1 MVAKVFLLT
10 LLVAVASA
18 TSVTQDTS
26 MVGYRKAMD
35 MFLDA
40 WKKMMPCGFPSQNIP
55 VLAPLKVDFYAFNYV
70 NGETNLAGNVSNIRI
85 SGLNNFHVL
94 SGSYDPNT
102 LHATFDLMYPEI
114 QILGSYEVEGTIG
127 IGGFPMPIRQSVLIN
142 KKLSDWRYVGDYTFA
157 QSLNNSNGLRIADFN
172 LQYFV
177 ADVQADNW
185 DKFMDIA
192 ANNYF
197 NSFISSFS
205 LLFTEEI
212 QPYVNSLYEKYTLP
226 VLNDLLSNM
235 DMTQLTDYLLMQAE
249 MWSNAV
255 CTVKA

>member
-1 MVAKVFLLT
+1 MMAKVFLLA

-18 TSVTQDTS
+18 TPVTQDTS
-26 MVGYRKAMD
+26 MVGYREAMD

-40 WKKMMPCGFPSQNIP
+40 WKKMIPCGFPSENIP
-55 VLAPLKVDFYAFNYV
+55 VLAPLTTDFYAFNYN
-70 NGETNLAGNVSNIRI
+70 NGETNLVGNVSNIRI
-85 SGLNNFHVL
+85 LGLNNFQVL
-94 SGSYDPNT
+94 SGSYDPTT
-102 LHATFDLMYPEI
+102 LRATFDVMFPEL

-127 IGGFPMPIRQSVLIN
+127 VGGLPLPIRQSVLIN
-142 KKLSDWRYVGDYTFA
+142 KKLSDWRFVGDYTFA
-157 QSLNNSNGLRIADFN
+157 QSLSTSNGLRLADFN

-212 QPYVNSLYEKYTLP
+212 QPYVNPMLEKYLVPTI
-226 VLNDLLSNM
+226 NNLLSNV
-235 DMTQLTDYLLMQAE
+235 DMTQLTNYLAMQAE
-249 MWSNAV
+249 MWNNAA
-255 CTVKA
+255 CIAQA